1 MVYFSPTH
9 VTFVSNPE
17 VNPIWY
23 PIEKVKAATNTTNA
37 KVSKKS
43 TNLPMVPQNFFMAPS
58 FYWCQVIS
66 LPSFL
71 FFFRS

>member
-1 MVYFSPTH
+1 MVYFSPTQ
-9 VTFVSNPE
+9 VTLVSNPE

-23 PIEKVKAATNTTNA
+23 PIENAKAVNNNTNT

-43 TNLPMVPQNFFMAPS
+43 TNLPKASKYFFMAPS

-66 LPSFL
+66 LSSFL
-71 FFFRS
+71 FMIRS

>member
-9 VTFVSNPE
+9 VTLVSKPE
-17 VNPIWY
+17 VNPNWY
-23 PIEKVKAATNTTNA
+23 PMENAKAVANTTNA

-43 TNLPMVPQNFFMAPS
+43 TNLPKVPQSFSMAPP

-71 FFFRS
+71 VL